1 MGRRSGHGHRS
12 GWSSARK
19 RPVALAVGLAL
30 GSVVSALVATASAD
44 ASATPRVAIR
54 PSPGCTGTA
63 PVTGRQTLTFD
74 ADNDNGSYAEQVPT
88 TAVSGKALPV
98 IFDLHAYEE
107 PGQFQVT
114 LSGLGTYGQTHGF
127 VTITPWIDGQHIPQ
141 WLSSVG
147 SRDLAWFG
155 RLLTHVEATACVD
168 ENRVFVTGYSNGA
181 FMSSAVACQY
191 SSRVAAVAPVAGIQA
206 DSPCK
211 TTRPVP
217 VVAFHGTADPL
228 VHYNGTPSKQAEDLP
243 APNGSGE
250 TEAQEA
256 KQFGVKGVFQKGRS
270 IPEQAAAWARRNGC
284 STRMRTTP
292 IASHVA
298 LLSWSCPHHAD
309 VELFR
314 ITGGGHT
321 WPGSQESADI
331 ASVVGPTTFEI
342 SADAE
347 MWRFF
352 RGHPLNSSD

>member
-1 MGRRSGHGHRS
+1 VRL
-12 GWSSARK
+12 
-19 RPVALAVGLAL
+19 VALAIGLAL
-30 GSVVSALVATASAD
+30 ASVVPALVATASAD

-54 PSPGCTGTA
+54 PSPGCAGAA
-63 PVTGRQTLTFD
+63 PVPGMRTLNFD
-74 ADNDNGSYAEQVPT
+74 ADNNNGSYAEQVPT

-98 IFDLHAYEE
+98 IFDFHAYQE

-114 LSGLGTYGQTHGF
+114 LSGLGAYGQTHGF

-147 SRDLAWFG
+147 SRDMDWFG

-211 TTRPVP
+211 MTRPVP

-228 VHYNGTPSKQAEDLP
+228 VHYNGTPSKEAEDLP

-256 KQFGVKGVFQKGRS
+256 KQFGAKGVFKKGRS
-270 IPEQAAAWARRNGC
+270 IPQQAAAWAKRNGC
-284 STRMRTTP
+284 STRIRTTR
-292 IASHVA
+292 IASDVT

-314 ITGGGHT
+314 VEGGGHT

-331 ASVVGPTTFEI
+331 ASVVGPTTFQI

-352 RGHPLNSSD
+352 HAHPLTSSD